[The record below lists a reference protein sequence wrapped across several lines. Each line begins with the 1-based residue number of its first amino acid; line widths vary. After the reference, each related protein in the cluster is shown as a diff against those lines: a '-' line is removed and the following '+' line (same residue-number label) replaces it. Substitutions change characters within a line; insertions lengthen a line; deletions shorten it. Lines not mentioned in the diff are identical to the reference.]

1 MTTHDHSDTIAV
13 SSSTT
18 DGSRT
23 MMKADTVTAMKALHA
38 QGHSATKIGK
48 LLGCGR
54 NTVLR
59 CLRKDFETPCRAQ
72 PPGVL
77 DAHKDFLLERFLRH
91 DGNADVVHQELKAE
105 LGIDVSLRT
114 VQRALKPHRERL
126 RAAQL
131 LTPRFETKPG
141 EQMQIDFG
149 VKTVTI
155 EGRKQAIHLFVAT
168 LGYSRRIFAK
178 ASPEETQGAWLGGT
192 EAAFAHFGGVPK
204 TVLMDNAKALV
215 TTPRQDDKPPIFN
228 ERLKA
233 FARYWD
239 FKPRACRPY
248 RARTKGKVER
258 SVRYVKDNALAG
270 RTFASWGALDRH
282 LATWLATVAD
292 HRTLDAA
299 ADTPLSRFEA
309 ERAQL
314 AAVAGKP
321 PFGAPRELERTVN
334 ADAMIELDTNR
345 YSVPWQH
352 IRTRVQVAPTA
363 TTIRIYAHGQLI
375 AEHARCEGRHQRRRD
390 QAHVVIATPPTVA
403 EPQDDSLVRPL
414 TEYDAYVA
422 NQVWAPEEVAS

>member
-1 MTTHDHSDTIAV
+1 MTTLEPLDTIAV
-13 SSSTT
+13 TSSTT
-18 DGSRT
+18 DGSLT
-23 MMKADTVTAMKALHA
+23 MMKADTVTAMKALYA

-59 CLRKDFETPCRAQ
+59 RLRQDFEPPRRAQ

-77 DAHKDFLLERFLRH
+77 DAHADFLLERFLRH
-91 DGNADVVHQELKAE
+91 DGNADVVHQELVAE
-105 LGIDVSLRT
+105 LGIEVSLRT
-114 VQRALKPHRERL
+114 VQRALQPHRQRL
-126 RAAQL
+126 RAARL

-141 EQMQIDFG
+141 AQLQIDFG

-155 EGRKQAIHLFVAT
+155 EGRDQAVHVFVAT

-178 ASPEETQGAWLGGT
+178 AYAAETQGAWLDGT

-215 TTPRQDDKPPIFN
+215 TMPREDDKPPIFN
-228 ERLKA
+228 ARLKA

-239 FKPRACRPY
+239 FKPRACGPY

-258 SVRYVKDNALAG
+258 SVGYVKGNALAG

-292 HRTLDAA
+292 HRTLDATD
-299 ADTPLSRFEA
+299 DTPLRRFEA

-321 PFGAPRELERTVN
+321 AYGAPRELERTVN

-345 YSVPWQH
+345 YSVPWTH
-352 IRTRVQVAPTA
+352 IGTRVQVAPTA
-363 TTIRIYAHGQLI
+363 TTIRIYAHGQLL
-375 AEHARCEGRHQRRRD
+375 AEHARCEGRHQRRLD
-390 QAHVVIATPPTVA
+390 KAHVAIETKTTDA
-403 EPQDDSLVRPL
+403 EPKDSSWTRPL
-414 TEYDAYVA
+414 TTYATHAARQAWTATEAT
-422 NQVWAPEEVAS
+422 P